1 MGMKRHPF
9 HVMQMRRR
17 VSSSRVQEG
26 YRRMTNRRRAAQ
38 LSDAATVCLLYEKAG
53 KKAPSPAA
61 PFPPFLLACVLQTRR
76 EQSPAGAMSESGA
89 AAAATIPNGGSAA
102 RHPGNLVTVVL
113 GAQWGDEGKGKVVD
127 LLAQDA
133 DIVCRC
139 QGGNNAGHT
148 VVVDSVEYDFHLL
161 PSGIINP
168 KVTAFI
174 GNGVVIHLPGL
185 FEEAEKNVKKGKG
198 LEGWEKRLIIS
209 DRAHIV
215 FDFHQAADGIQEQ
228 QRQEQA
234 GKKFKVLANQYKSV
248 YPTLEID
255 IEGELKRLKSYRE
268 RIKPMVKDGVYF
280 MHEALHGSPKKIL
293 VEGANATL
301 LDIDFG
307 TYPFVTSSNCTV
319 GGVCTGLGMPPQNVG
334 EVYGVVKAYTTRVG
348 IGAFPTEQN
357 NEIGELLQTRG
368 KEFGV
373 TTGRKRR
380 CGWLDL
386 VLLRYAHMINGF
398 TALALTK
405 LDILDVFPEIK
416 IGIAYRSDNKII
428 PHFPANQ
435 EVLNKVEVQY
445 ETLPGWKKDISNART
460 FDELPVN
467 AQNFVR
473 FIEME
478 LGVPVKWIG
487 VGRSRESMIQLF

>member
-1 MGMKRHPF
+1 
-9 HVMQMRRR
+9 MRRPHEEAGKEPAGR
-17 VSSSRVQEG
+17 QAGSGAPLPPPPPPCRACSCLE
-26 YRRMTNRRRAAQ
+26 RRR
-38 LSDAATVCLLYEKAG
+38 E
-53 KKAPSPAA
+53 
-61 PFPPFLLACVLQTRR
+61 
-76 EQSPAGAMSESGA
+76 EAMSGSA
-89 AAAATIPNGGSAA
+89 AIPNGGSAS
-102 RHPGNLVTVVL
+102 RHPGNKVTVVL

-133 DIVCRC
+133 DVVCRC

-168 KVTAFI
+168 KVVAFI

-248 YPTLEID
+248 YPALEID
-255 IEGELKRLKSYRE
+255 IEGELNRLKGYIE
-268 RIKPMVKDGVYF
+268 RIKPMVRDGVYF
-280 MHEALHGSPKKIL
+280 MYEALHGPPKKIL
-293 VEGANATL
+293 VEGANAAL

-368 KEFGV
+368 KEVGV

-416 IGIAYRSDNKII
+416 VGVAYKLEEKII

-435 EVLNKVEVQY
+435 EVLNKVAVQY
-445 ETLPGWKKDISNART
+445 ETFPGWKTDISNART

-467 AQNFVR
+467 AQNYVR

-487 VGRSRESMIQLF
+487 VGKSRESMIQLF